1 MEWLSVLRGVVLVVA
16 PIGFFYQ
23 RDLPFTYLVSVDN
36 TTWFI
41 AYWLFLPMAIWYAI
55 EKFEGDSP
63 SSVSSKLTG
72 NIESFKSSST
82 KKAEREVAVQK
93 EREFIKEEVAKSKAN
108 DSKLSHQKQ
117 YAIENVTWEV
127 EASDKYSG
135 LKPDSRWYFKTK
147 IDRQSFEA
155 YMFINNREFKE
166 LEHGN
171 SVSVVLD
178 YEEWLGTDEGKKWK
192 RTSKLEKSNPP
203 VKETIKVTEE
213 TKEDKLKKL
222 KDLYEKEL
230 ISKEVYEKQQL
241 EILSE

>member
-1 MEWLSVLRGVVLVVA
+1 MEWLVNIRGVVLVVA
-16 PIGFFYQ
+16 PIGFFFQ
-23 RDLPFTYLVSVDN
+23 RDLPFAYLVSVDN

-63 SSVSSKLTG
+63 SSGFSKLTG

-82 KKAEREVAVQK
+82 KKAEREVAAQR

-108 DSKLSHQKQ
+108 DYKLSHQKQ
-117 YAIENVTWEV
+117 
-127 EASDKYSG
+127 
-135 LKPDSRWYFKTK
+135 
-147 IDRQSFEA
+147 
-155 YMFINNREFKE
+155 
-166 LEHGN
+166 
-171 SVSVVLD
+171 
-178 YEEWLGTDEGKKWK
+178 
-192 RTSKLEKSNPP
+192 
-203 VKETIKVTEE
+203 KETVKE

-222 KDLYEKEL
+222 KDLYDKEL

>member
-1 MEWLSVLRGVVLVVA
+1 MEWLVNIRGVVLVVA
-16 PIGFFYQ
+16 PIGFFFQ
-23 RDLPFTYLVSVDN
+23 RDLPFAYLVSVDN

-63 SSVSSKLTG
+63 SSVFSELTG

-82 KKAEREVAVQK
+82 KKAEREVAAQR

-108 DSKLSHQKQ
+108 DYKLSHQKQ
-117 YAIENVTWEV
+117 
-127 EASDKYSG
+127 
-135 LKPDSRWYFKTK
+135 
-147 IDRQSFEA
+147 
-155 YMFINNREFKE
+155 
-166 LEHGN
+166 
-171 SVSVVLD
+171 
-178 YEEWLGTDEGKKWK
+178 
-192 RTSKLEKSNPP
+192 
-203 VKETIKVTEE
+203 KETVKE

-222 KDLYEKEL
+222 KDLYDKEL